1 MRRPV
6 AVLHGGCLSLALLI
20 VTPLAWSHGAGN
32 EDVIVTM
39 DAVPAALGAM
49 RVELR
54 KTLAPQLV
62 LENSTGIPVEV
73 IGSDGIAFLR
83 LGPAGAEANV
93 NAPDWYRFY
102 STSGTPLPQ
111 RLTQLKKGQRL
122 PEDWQTVSRS
132 PAWGWF
138 DTRLDTESLKVP
150 HKARDSALP
159 VAFQSWKIPLR
170 LAGRTQFLSGH
181 FQTMP
186 VASGHAE
193 VRLSSAAEL
202 APGVTLQVLQGPVPA
217 FLLANDSSV
226 PLVILDADGA
236 PLLEIGP
243 AGVRVNTRSSGWI
256 ASGLAE
262 SGFAPMPVVAGDGP
276 LWLVRSTTPRFTW
289 LEPRAA
295 RPLAAGKRQQT
306 SWAIP
311 YVMRTSAGDVAGEV
325 QGTTQWIVNQ
335 PARAAGSSAS

>member
-6 AVLHGGCLSLALLI
+6 AVVHGCWLSLALLMAA
-20 VTPLAWSHGAGN
+20 PLAWSHGAGN
-32 EDVIVTM
+32 DDVIVTM
-39 DAVPAALGAM
+39 DAVPAALGKM

-62 LENSTGIPVEV
+62 LENTSGSPVEV

-83 LGPAGAEANV
+83 LGPAGAEANI

-102 STSGTPLPQ
+102 STSGTPLPE

-122 PEDWQTVSRS
+122 PENWQTVSRS

-138 DTRLDTESLKVP
+138 DARLDTESLKVP
-150 HKARDSALP
+150 HKERDSALP
-159 VAFQSWKIPLR
+159 VAFKSWKIPLR

-186 VASGHAE
+186 AISGRAEARLTSAS
-193 VRLSSAAEL
+193 EL
-202 APGVTLQVLQGPVPA
+202 APGVMLQVLQGPVPA
-217 FLLANDSSV
+217 FMLANDSSEPV
-226 PLVILDADGA
+226 VILDGDGA

-256 ASGLAE
+256 GSGLAE
-262 SGFAPMPVVAGDGP
+262 SGFAPMPVAAGDGP

-295 RPLAAGKRQQT
+295 MTLTAGKRQQT
-306 SWAIP
+306 TWTIP
-311 YVMRTSAGDVAGEV
+311 YVLQASGGDVSGKV
-325 QGTTQWIVNQ
+325 QGSTQWINNKPV
-335 PARAAGSSAS
+335 PPSGAPS

>member
-1 MRRPV
+1 V
-6 AVLHGGCLSLALLI
+6 HGCWLSLALLMAA
-20 VTPLAWSHGAGN
+20 PLAWSHGAGN
-32 EDVIVTM
+32 DDVIVTM
-39 DAVPAALGAM
+39 DAVPAALGKM

-62 LENSTGIPVEV
+62 LENTSGSPVEV

-83 LGPAGAEANV
+83 LGPAGAEANI

-102 STSGTPLPQ
+102 STSGTPLPE

-122 PEDWQTVSRS
+122 PENWQTVSRS

-138 DTRLDTESLKVP
+138 DARLDTESLKVP

-159 VAFQSWKIPLR
+159 VAFKSWKIPLR

-186 VASGHAE
+186 AISGRAEARLTSAS
-193 VRLSSAAEL
+193 EL
-202 APGVTLQVLQGPVPA
+202 APGVMLQVLQGPVPA
-217 FLLANDSSV
+217 FMLANDSSEPV
-226 PLVILDADGA
+226 VILDGDGA

-256 ASGLAE
+256 GSGLAE
-262 SGFAPMPVVAGDGP
+262 SGFAPMPVAAGDGP

-295 RPLAAGKRQQT
+295 MTLTAGKRQQT
-306 SWAIP
+306 TWTIP
-311 YVMRTSAGDVAGEV
+311 YVLQASGGDVSGKV
-325 QGTTQWIVNQ
+325 QGSTQWINNKPV
-335 PARAAGSSAS
+335 PPSGAPS